1 MLSLSFSLKLVFV
14 FDLDL
19 TWRTREGNRKITS
32 LWLKWTPRTGQSKL
46 GREMIP
52 SYDNELLRDFI
63 SRGVS
68 FRRRLLYNTKKERF
82 SLPLVSFSF
91 SRSDS
96 LIKRKRKKKREARE
110 KQTGISRN
118 KSSWDTKNTDVSDV
132 SFRTKYREDAWEG
145 KTWVLISFLSLK
157 EREGFLSFK
166 SLWRIQVLSSQSK
179 ILLSLSLPL
188 LFPIIIT
195 NNISI
200 IINMSSFL
208 PSSWSPPSSGFLLP
222 DQVKLQSQK
231 KKRTREKRMRRMKHE
246 QRATKFVRMQRMASP
261 SPEEIL
267 MHREDLLYGF
277 VVVSHSL
284 FHPLHS
290 RDKSLSSYSWHEK
303 LSHFSGRHFFLHSHA
318 SFTKKMM
325 RKETESESGRWINP
339 MNEQRGENAL
349 KTTETSSLLH
359 LKRCLF
365 YMWYYNN
372 NKMPS

>member
-68 FRRRLLYNTKKERF
+68 FRRRLLQHKKERF

-96 LIKRKRKKKREARE
+96 LIKRKRKKKRETGE

-231 KKRTREKRMRRMKHE
+231 KKENQRKENEENETWTTSNEVCKDAKNGISISWRNLDAQRRSLVW
-246 QRATKFVRMQRMASP
+246 FCCCFSFSFSSASFERQE
-261 SPEEIL
+261 SFFLFLAWKI
-267 MHREDLLYGF
+267 
-277 VVVSHSL
+277 VSFL
-284 FHPLHS
+284 WKTL
-290 RDKSLSSYSWHEK
+290 LSSFTCFIHEEDDEEGNWK
-303 LSHFSGRHFFLHSHA
+303 WIRQMNQPNEW
-318 SFTKKMM
+318 TK
-325 RKETESESGRWINP
+325 
-339 MNEQRGENAL
+339 RGECIEDDRNIILASL
-349 KTTETSSLLH
+349 ETMLILH
-359 LKRCLF
+359 VILQQQ
-365 YMWYYNN
+365 
-372 NKMPS
+372 